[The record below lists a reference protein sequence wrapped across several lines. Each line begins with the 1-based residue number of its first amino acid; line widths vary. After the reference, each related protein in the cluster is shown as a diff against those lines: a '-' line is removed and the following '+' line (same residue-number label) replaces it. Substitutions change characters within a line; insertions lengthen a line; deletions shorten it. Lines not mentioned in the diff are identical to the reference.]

1 MSVSVCMYVL
11 LEYLS
16 DIYLLFSLPHIHM
29 HITQIHPV
37 VFFWCITSV
46 VLLLIPSFP
55 SITTGLHHTSCL
67 RACMRVC
74 LLIGALPCQS
84 HRSPASSPPRCL
96 VIGSALADGGG
107 GGRGCCHLLYL
118 CRPPLS
124 PEPVSSPAWNRQIL
138 PHLSWQCSC
147 PSVCNTLTCMR
158 TYININIYIYVH
170 TVHIWVASMDPGVCC
185 STNSVQQV
193 FQTMDQH
200 LTADMAKLVIFSFF
214 HFYHTPRGTNRHF
227 LFLFRN
233 LKSQR
238 GQRWICDITACR
250 LNSKETVRGQLEAGT
265 PVEAILTRL
274 GQIRTIVGGDWEV
287 NEQQTS
293 QQYSPV
299 DMFSSRPRG
308 GMQRVRDCAGGD
320 VAQAKP
326 IADCRI
332 TMDPCSRT
340 YTTSPD
346 PFLAAAAAAE
356 MDTKP
361 FKRLSERQSYPRNLQ
376 YKWNTAELSSTNHI
390 PNCHPLQITIRF
402 FSVAL
407 KPQCLYPLV
416 ALNPIL

>member
-170 TVHIWVASMDPGVCC
+170 TVHIWVASTDPGVCC

-227 LFLFRN
+227 RFCFYLETWNHSEGRGGFVTL
-233 LKSQR
+233 QR
-238 GQRWICDITACR
+238 ADWTQRKLSEDSWKLGLQWKPFWPDWVRSGLLWVATGRWMNSKRVSSIRLWICFHPGRGEGRSECG
-250 LNSKETVRGQLEAGT
+250 TVQVAMWLR
-265 PVEAILTRL
+265 P
-274 GQIRTIVGGDWEV
+274 
-287 NEQQTS
+287 S
-293 QQYSPV
+293 Q
-299 DMFSSRPRG
+299 
-308 GMQRVRDCAGGD
+308 
-320 VAQAKP
+320 
-326 IADCRI
+326 
-332 TMDPCSRT
+332 
-340 YTTSPD
+340 
-346 PFLAAAAAAE
+346 
-356 MDTKP
+356 
-361 FKRLSERQSYPRNLQ
+361 
-376 YKWNTAELSSTNHI
+376 
-390 PNCHPLQITIRF
+390 
-402 FSVAL
+402 
-407 KPQCLYPLV
+407 
-416 ALNPIL
+416 